1 MKILLACDAS
11 EHSKAVVSETI
22 KSPWPATSKFKVI
35 SIVDNSFLGQAPA
48 PKLLESAQAVV
59 KACTEQLRAGLPSQ
73 EVLDGQVIT
82 GHPKSEIIKFAEM
95 WPTDLLIVGSRGLK
109 GLKRHMLG
117 SVSSAILSAVTC
129 SVRIARQQPA
139 PSSSNGKGRI
149 LVALDDSEFS
159 DHVVSRITSRPWTD
173 GTEFLFV
180 TALPSLT
187 DYLGELQDSH
197 EISALEGLR
206 RQQAAGAE
214 THLKE
219 VVSLIQNQLPK
230 ASAKYEIVDGDPREA
245 VVEKAKE
252 WGATLTVTGSKGK
265 NWIDR
270 VLIGSVSEAVATW
283 SNCSVEVV
291 KK

>member
-22 KSPWPATSKFKVI
+22 NSPWPVPSRFKVI
-35 SIVDNSFLGQAPA
+35 SVVDNSFLHQAPGT
-48 PKLLESAQAVV
+48 KGLESAQNVV
-59 KACTEQLRAGLPSQ
+59 KSSTERLQAGLGSQ
-73 EVLDGQVIT
+73 DMVEGQVIT
-82 GHPKSEIIKFAEM
+82 GHPKSEIIKVAEM
-95 WPTDLLIVGSRGLK
+95 WPCDLLIVGSRGLK

-117 SVSSAILSAVTC
+117 SVSSAVLSAVTC
-129 SVRIARQQPA
+129 SVRIARAIQNKPTT
-139 PSSSNGKGRI
+139 NGVRRV
-149 LVALDDSEFS
+149 LVGLDDSEFS
-159 DHVVSRITSRPWTD
+159 EHVVSRITSRPWAE

-180 TALPSLT
+180 TAVPTLT

-197 EISALEGLR
+197 EINALEGLR
-206 RQQAAGAE
+206 RQQSSGAE
-214 THLKE
+214 SHLKD
-219 VVSLIQNQLPK
+219 VVGLIRKELPQ
-230 ASAKYEIVDGDPREA
+230 ASASYEILDGDPREA
-245 VVEKAKE
+245 IVEKAKS

-283 SNCSVEVV
+283 SDCSVEVV

>member
-1 MKILLACDAS
+1 
-11 EHSKAVVSETI
+11 
-22 KSPWPATSKFKVI
+22 
-35 SIVDNSFLGQAPA
+35 
-48 PKLLESAQAVV
+48 
-59 KACTEQLRAGLPSQ
+59 
-73 EVLDGQVIT
+73 
-82 GHPKSEIIKFAEM
+82 
-95 WPTDLLIVGSRGLK
+95 
-109 GLKRHMLG
+109 
-117 SVSSAILSAVTC
+117 
-129 SVRIARQQPA
+129 
-139 PSSSNGKGRI
+139 
-149 LVALDDSEFS
+149 
-159 DHVVSRITSRPWTD
+159 VVSRITSRPWPN

-180 TALPSLT
+180 TALPTLT

-219 VVSLIQNQLPK
+219 VVGLIQSHLPK
-230 ASAKYEIVDGDPREA
+230 ASAAYELVDGDPREA

-283 SNCSVEVV
+283 SDCSVEVV